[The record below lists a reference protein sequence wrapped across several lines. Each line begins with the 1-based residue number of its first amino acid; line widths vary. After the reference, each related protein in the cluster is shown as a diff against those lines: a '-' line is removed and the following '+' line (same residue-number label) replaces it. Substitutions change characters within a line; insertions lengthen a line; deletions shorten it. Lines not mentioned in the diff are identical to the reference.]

1 MNELYIKVNE
11 MDNVAIIVKEGGA
24 NEGSTFDGGL
34 VAMEDIP
41 QAHKIALSDIPAGSE
56 VLRYGEV
63 IGHAKEDI
71 RKGCWVNERN
81 VKIREAVPVES
92 LISNFDHKWTAP
104 EVGQRTFMG
113 YRNADGTFGTRNI
126 LAITTTVQC
135 VEGIVNVAVDRIRR
149 ELLPKYPNVD
159 DVAALNH
166 AYGCGV
172 AISARNS
179 EIPIRT
185 ILNMSKNP
193 NFGGE
198 LLTVSLGCEKLT
210 PQKLFTEIDDRNLVV
225 LQDCKGFQE
234 IMDEIMDKAE
244 EKLERLN
251 RRQREECPVSGLV
264 VGLQCG
270 GSDAFSGV
278 TANPA
283 IGYAADM
290 LVAAGARVMFS
301 EVSEV
306 RDGVHL
312 LAPRT
317 VSPEVLEKLKREM
330 SWYDDYLA
338 VGEVDRDANPTPGN
352 KQGGLANIIEKSLGS
367 VVKSGTSP
375 IVDVLSPGERIRKSG
390 LTFAATPASDFV
402 CGTQQ
407 FSSGMTIQVFS
418 TGRGTTYNLRVAPVI
433 KVSSNTALK
442 NKWFDLIDIN
452 AGDVASGEKTLEE
465 KGREIFEFII
475 DVAGGRKKTF
485 SDTYGLYNA
494 LTVFN
499 PAPIT

>member
-1 MNELYIKVNE
+1 MNELYIKVNDR
-11 MDNVAIIVKEGGA
+11 DNVAIIVKEGGA
-24 NEGSTFDGGL
+24 REGSTFEGGL
-34 VAMEDIP
+34 VAMEAIP
-41 QAHKIALSDIPAGSE
+41 QAHKIALSDIPEGSE
-56 VLRYGEV
+56 VLRYGEI
-63 IGHAKEDI
+63 IGHAREDI
-71 RKGCWVNERN
+71 KKGCWVNERN

-92 LISNFDHKWTAP
+92 LKSSFDHKWIAP

-135 VEGIVNVAVDRIRR
+135 VEGVVNVAVDRIRR

-290 LVAAGARVMFS
+290 LVAAGAKVMFS

-317 VSPEVLEKLKREM
+317 TSPEVLEKLKREM

-338 VGEVDRDANPTPGN
+338 GGEVDRDANPTPGN

-375 IVDVLSPGERIRKSG
+375 IVDVLSPGERIKKSG

-452 AGDVASGEKTLEE
+452 AGDIASGEKTLEE

-485 SDTYGLYNA
+485 SDEYGLYNA